1 MLEVRSVG
9 VSLGGKEIIEDVDL
23 VVADGETVGVLGP
36 SGSGKSTLL
45 RAIAGLVPLDGGAV
59 FWNGKDMT
67 AVPTHLRGF
76 GLMFQGYALFPHMD
90 VAHNVG
96 FGLRMAGAD
105 PGEIESAVEAAL
117 DRVGLARFG
126 ERSVADLSGGEK
138 QRVALAR
145 TMAPGPALV
154 MLDEP
159 LGALDRALR
168 ERLLDETRQLLREG
182 RVTALVVTHD
192 REEAVQLSDR
202 LALMRDGH
210 IIQTGTLE
218 EILAEPADDW
228 VKRFLG

>member
-67 AVPTHLRGF
+67 AVPTHLRGI

-105 PGEIESAVEAAL
+105 PGELESAVEAAL